1 MTSTAGLERF
11 GAIDL
16 GTHTCCLA
24 IAELEGE
31 GMRLLYRERAA
42 PRLGEGLAHR
52 DRLDPAAAE
61 RTLAVLDRFARLLRD
76 HRVSRGRFL
85 ATEAC
90 RRARDGRAFLSRVRE
105 RTGLAFEL
113 IPPAEE
119 ARLAM
124 LSVLPL
130 LGPGFERTLLVD
142 VGGGSIELALVRS
155 RGRTADAQPFRVVS
169 LRVGVVL
176 LSELPGS
183 DQEQLLEAE
192 LGRIPAALRSGGD
205 LGLEVIVVS
214 NTLLECARRL
224 RQAGSGGVECS
235 DHLCLEGA
243 DLEASTAALSAS
255 PQPWHGC
262 REDGC
267 ARRLSA
273 GLRVLRALV
282 LGLRPARLVVADRGL
297 HDGQLVAFSRC
308 ARQMP
313 RAGSGS

>member
-1 MTSTAGLERF
+1 MTRAAGRERF

-24 IAELEGE
+24 IAELAGE

-52 DRLDPAAAE
+52 ERLDPAAAE

-90 RRARDGRAFLSRVRE
+90 RRARDGRAFLARVRE

-130 LGPGFERTLLVD
+130 LRPGFERTLLAD

-169 LRVGVVL
+169 LPVGVVL
-176 LSELPGS
+176 LSELSGP
-183 DQEQLLEAE
+183 DRERMLEAE
-192 LGRIPAALRSGGD
+192 LGRIPAPLRTNGGASARE
-205 LGLEVIVVS
+205 LIVVS
-214 NTLLECARRL
+214 NTLLTCARRL
-224 RQAGSGGVECS
+224 GGAASEQAERA
-235 DHLCLEGA
+235 DHLCLEGP
-243 DLEASTAALSAS
+243 DLAAWKAALFA
-255 PQPWHGC
+255 C
-262 REDGC
+262 REMRC
-267 ARRLSA
+267 APGEEGSARLLAA
-273 GLRVLRALV
+273 GLSILRTLV
-282 LGLRPARLVVADRGL
+282 SDLRPVRLVVADRGL
-297 HDGQLVAFSRC
+297 HDGQLVAFSRS
-308 ARQMP
+308 AP
-313 RAGSGS
+313 RAGSRS